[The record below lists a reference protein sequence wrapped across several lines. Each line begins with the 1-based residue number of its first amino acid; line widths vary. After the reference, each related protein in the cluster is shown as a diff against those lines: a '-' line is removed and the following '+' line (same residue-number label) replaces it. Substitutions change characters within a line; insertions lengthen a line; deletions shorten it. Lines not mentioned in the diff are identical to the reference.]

1 MPTYEVGSLDIPDAA
16 SFWRFFL
23 PENNPCLESLHRSFV
38 RRIQD
43 HVFIQK
49 SKKRLVMTK
58 SVGGCG
64 LLQDR
69 LTAGIVCAQ
78 HTH

>member
-1 MPTYEVGSLDIPDAA
+1 MTKFLEIEADKFSHEKTGDVGESQ
-16 SFWRFFL
+16 WRF
-23 PENNPCLESLHRSFV
+23 
-38 RRIQD
+38 QD
-43 HVFIQK
+43 HVFNPK

-69 LTAGIVCAQ
+69 LIAGIVRA
-78 HTH
+78 